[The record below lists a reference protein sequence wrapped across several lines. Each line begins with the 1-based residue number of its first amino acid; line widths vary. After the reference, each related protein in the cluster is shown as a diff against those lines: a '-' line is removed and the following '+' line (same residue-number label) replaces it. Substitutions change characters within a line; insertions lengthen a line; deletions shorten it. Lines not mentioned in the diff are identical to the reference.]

1 MIATFSIF
9 YQLCSVYFF
18 EVQLVVV
25 FGFVYFCIYHLE
37 MEKFI
42 RANRELSLYIICGNC
57 LILWAVL
64 MAFGCCENARRKF
77 PLNYILLALLTVV
90 MSILMGFLG
99 GLVPPRII
107 ILAIIGTLLVSL
119 VLTLFAFQSKIDF
132 TIYSGTIAA
141 FTITVAFYGIIA
153 LISKASIW
161 CCQLQQY
168 SWPAAI

>member
-1 MIATFSIF
+1 
-9 YQLCSVYFF
+9 
-18 EVQLVVV
+18 
-25 FGFVYFCIYHLE
+25 

-57 LILWAVL
+57 LIFWAVL
-64 MAFGCCENARRKF
+64 IVLGCFENARRKF
-77 PLNYILLALLTVV
+77 PLNYILLALLTVL

-107 ILAIIGTLLVSL
+107 ILAITATLLVSL

-141 FTITVAFYGIIA
+141 FTTTVVFYGIIA
-153 LISKASIW
+153 SISKASNLHLVLSVATVFLAS
-161 CCQLQQY
+161 CYLVY
-168 SWPAAI
+168 E